1 MTHWIQ
7 AQEAASLAVARTTVG
22 PASRGPILATMESPA
37 PANMDQTLDSMVP
50 TLASMARTLASMDL
64 TLVNMAPTLVTT
76 APRPA
81 LVNMAQTPGTT
92 ASPVP
97 VSTAPT
103 LANMAPTPA
112 TTASPAPVSMAGL
125 AMTIAPNPVAVA
137 TTALAPRTT
146 PRAIH
151 MAPRLAPVTMDLEPR
166 AAMGPDRM
174 SLGRTPQARIPMGLE
189 AVTMDQSLAALTD
202 PPPVSTEAVTAPA
215 TRGATTRLDPD
226 RIPTAPAWR
235 RATTPVTPR
244 RLTLRVS
251 AAAAQPAVAATI
263 VALAELIPMR
273 TRWALAWNLTATIR
287 WAILNGVSGRSL
299 GRGSRSFKPP
309 PCFSLR
315 KTDDAQ
321 FVLI

>member
-1 MTHWIQ
+1 
-7 AQEAASLAVARTTVG
+7 
-22 PASRGPILATMESPA
+22 
-37 PANMDQTLDSMVP
+37 MVP
-50 TLASMARTLASMDL
+50 TLASMARTLASTDL

-81 LVNMAQTPGTT
+81 LVNMARTPVTT
-92 ASPVP
+92 ASPARA
-97 VSTAPT
+97 STARTLANTAPT
-103 LANMAPTPA
+103 PVTTAPRPARASMAQTP
-112 TTASPAPVSMAGL
+112 TTASPAPVNMAGL

-137 TTALAPRTT
+137 TTALALRTT

-151 MAPRLAPVTMDLEPR
+151 MAPRLAPVTMDLELR

-174 SLGRTPQARIPMGLE
+174 SLGRKPQARMPLMELE
-189 AVTMDQSLAALTD
+189 AVTMDPSLAALTD
-202 PPPVSTEAVTAPA
+202 PPPVSTEAATAPA

-235 RATTPVTPR
+235 RATIPATPR
-244 RLTLRVS
+244 RLTLKVS

-263 VALAELIPMR
+263 VALVELIPMR
-273 TRWALAWNLTATIR
+273 TRWALAWNLTAAIR
-287 WAILNGVSGRSL
+287 WAVLNGVSGRSL
-299 GRGSRSFKPP
+299 GRRSRSFKPP